1 MFDGID
7 LKNLNLGDM
16 LNKFQDMAKEQQEKS
31 SQNLFTAKAG
41 GGMVEISINGNS
53 EVVDLKID
61 DSLLED
67 KDSLQ
72 ILLISCMNDIIKQ
85 SEENKKRMAM
95 SLMGN
100 LGGLGNLGQKQ
111 MKELLEKFEDYL
123 LNNLPKIDTFHP
135 HFENAMQ
142 DMLKAGGKRFRP
154 MLLLS
159 VVNSKKPLLVENSL
173 KVALAVE
180 FLHTYSLVHDDL
192 PSMDNADLRRGFTTL
207 HKKYD
212 EVTAILVGDAL
223 NSESFNLI
231 ANSSLHNDIKI
242 ELIKLLA
249 ENGGLNGMIIGQAI
263 DCYFEKQIL
272 ELEKLEFL
280 HIHKTAK
287 LIASSL
293 KMGAIISN
301 YDEKIQEELYNF
313 GLDIGLLF
321 QIQDDIIDELE
332 SSEIAGKTTKNDSL
346 KNSFVNLLGLEESL
360 KSADNLATKCLETMN
375 SFDKNL
381 KDSLW
386 ELLINYINRHK
397 KYNS

>member
-1 MFDGID
+1 
-7 LKNLNLGDM
+7 
-16 LNKFQDMAKEQQEKS
+16 
-31 SQNLFTAKAG
+31 
-41 GGMVEISINGNS
+41 
-53 EVVDLKID
+53 
-61 DSLLED
+61 
-67 KDSLQ
+67 
-72 ILLISCMNDIIKQ
+72 
-85 SEENKKRMAM
+85 
-95 SLMGN
+95 
-100 LGGLGNLGQKQ
+100 

-123 LNNLPKIDTFHP
+123 FNNLPKIDTFHP

-301 YDEKIQEELYNF
+301 YDENIQEDLYNF
-313 GLDIGLLF
+313 GLDLGLLF

-332 SSEIAGKTTKNDSL
+332 SSEIAGKTTKNDSF
-346 KNSFVNLLGLEESL
+346 KNSFVNLLGLEDAL
-360 KSADNLATKCLETMN
+360 KSADKLAKKCLETMN

-381 KDSLW
+381 KDSLF